1 MFGKVEVSAADE
13 PDAMIWENFELTS
26 TRENVFKV
34 RPAAHGSD
42 SDALQ
47 PVVLPSSRPSPGR
60 RSQVIGTVGIVV
72 LLFISVNL
80 FIKLKDLTA
89 LLKHDGDVD
98 AALGVLG
105 TKAPPPPTS

>member
-1 MFGKVEVSAADE
+1 M
-13 PDAMIWENFELTS
+13 
-26 TRENVFKV
+26 
-34 RPAAHGSD
+34 
-42 SDALQ
+42 
-47 PVVLPSSRPSPGR
+47 
-60 RSQVIGTVGIVV
+60 GIVI

-98 AALGVLG
+98 AALDVLG